1 VADGPP
7 ERTASPTLRLHLA
20 VTDETSVKDVHVLV
34 GGRKVF
40 YRRAVAGAA
49 SLPVD
54 VDVPLAE
61 GSNRIDV
68 VARDGDNLSAA
79 RTFFVYLM
87 PR

>member
-1 VADGPP
+1 
-7 ERTASPTLRLHLA
+7 
-20 VTDETSVKDVHVLV
+20 
-34 GGRKVF
+34 
-40 YRRAVAGAA
+40 
-49 SLPVD
+49 VD